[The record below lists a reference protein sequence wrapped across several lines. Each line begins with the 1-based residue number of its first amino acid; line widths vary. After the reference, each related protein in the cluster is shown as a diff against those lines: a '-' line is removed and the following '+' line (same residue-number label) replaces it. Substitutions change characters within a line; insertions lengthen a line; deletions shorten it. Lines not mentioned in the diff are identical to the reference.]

1 MLTDSLDP
9 KSGKTHIDIYDSQ
22 QRSQMASR
30 FGVSEDR
37 LKRAVRLVG
46 TRISTLK
53 SYLQR

>member
-22 QRSQMASR
+22 QRSLMASR

-53 SYLQR
+53 SYLER